1 MGLADL
7 FDLSGRTGGPIHLA
21 TAAAAAGVDLRTLR
35 RHAAQQGW
43 WRPYP
48 GVAAPPGTPQTAWTR
63 ARAAAVYLGAAADP
77 ALLEVLADRGR
88 APATVGI
95 TGWSAAHLHGVRPAA
110 PTRVQAVVPHGRR
123 VEERRNLHVRVS
135 RSLRPEHIAWK
146 YHVPL
151 VTPARMLLDLA
162 GSCEP
167 DRLLAILIDLRHG
180 GEVELDEVGRLLA
193 VTRVPGCGVLRAA
206 LEVLRDAG
214 RTDSTFELRTRR
226 RLSDEHVPLDRG
238 QVQVPTPIGPIHL
251 DLGVQAI
258 RFGID
263 TDGFGYHSSRE
274 QLAADAQRSN
284 ALARAEDD
292 WRVLRMTWEDLHAR
306 WPRMLAE
313 IREVITAQSRRHLGL
328 PWPLP
333 HHVRT

>member
-1 MGLADL
+1 MGLAEL
-7 FDLSGRTGGPIHLA
+7 FDLSARTGGPIHLA
-21 TAAAAAGVDLRTLR
+21 TAAAAAGVDVRTLR
-35 RHAAQQGW
+35 RHAAEQGW

-48 GVAAPPGTPQTAWTR
+48 GVAAPPGTPQTPWTR
-63 ARAAAVYLGAAADP
+63 ARAAAIYLGAAADP
-77 ALLEVLADRGR
+77 ALLDVLADRGR

-95 TGWSAAHLHGVRPAA
+95 TGWTAAHLRGVHAAA

-123 VEERRNLHVRVS
+123 IEVRRHLDVRGS
-135 RSLRPEHIAWK
+135 RTLRPEHIAWEH
-146 YHVPL
+146 HVPL

-162 GSCEP
+162 CSCEV
-167 DRLLAILIDLRHG
+167 DRLLAMLVDLRHR
-180 GEVELDEVGRLLA
+180 GEVELDEVERLLTA
-193 VTRVPGCGVLRAA
+193 TRFPGRGVLRSA
-206 LEVLRDAG
+206 LELLRDAG
-214 RTDSTFELRTRR
+214 RTDSVFELQARR
-226 RLSDEHVPLDRG
+226 RLHDEHVPLDRG
-238 QVQVPTPIGPIHL
+238 QVEVPTPIGPIHL
-251 DLGVQAI
+251 DLGLQVI

-274 QLAADAQRSN
+274 QLAADARRSN

-292 WRVLRMTWEDLHAR
+292 WRVLRMTWDDLQTG

-313 IREVITAQSRRHLGL
+313 IREVIAAQARRHLGL